1 MAIVDARKIPE
12 KPSMDIYPHEEHR
25 TANEKALK
33 VAKEILF
40 TKVGNV
46 VEYSEVDP
54 TEGIKLHLSQDT
66 MLDRDAK
73 AEEVAK
79 VIETGKRN
87 VQIDK
92 GGKVIRVNMENAD
105 LSTLFTLR
113 NKVLNMKLKGIPGIT
128 RVTVVKEGDEWFI
141 QTTGSN
147 LGKVVA
153 VNGVDPKRVITN
165 NVHEVAQVLGIEAA
179 RQTLIREVMSTLDE
193 QGLEV
198 DIRHIFL
205 VADLMTAKGYIQ
217 QIGRHGIAGAKS
229 SVLARAA
236 FEITVPTL
244 AEAAVKGEAEELKGV
259 TENVIVG
266 LPIPVGT
273 GMIDLYMS

>member
-1 MAIVDARKIPE
+1 
-12 KPSMDIYPHEEHR
+12 
-25 TANEKALK
+25 
-33 VAKEILF
+33 
-40 TKVGNV
+40 
-46 VEYSEVDP
+46 
-54 TEGIKLHLSQDT
+54 
-66 MLDRDAK
+66 
-73 AEEVAK
+73 

>member
-1 MAIVDARKIPE
+1 M
-12 KPSMDIYPHEEHR
+12 
-25 TANEKALK
+25 
-33 VAKEILF
+33 
-40 TKVGNV
+40 GNV